1 MKLKYI
7 FQSVVFTLL
16 IGAVTLQAGNPD
28 RQGEAGAFELL
39 MMPWARSAG
48 LHSMNT
54 ANVSGVDA
62 LRLNIAGAAR
72 INKTQVNLAHAK
84 YLQGSGIDMNSFGLS
99 QRIGKNGAIAFSVM
113 SLDFGDI
120 PITTTNQPEGTG
132 ANFSPSFINIGVG
145 YSHVFENKVSVG
157 VLFRGVTEGIADLK
171 ASTFAVDA
179 GVQYVTGENDNF
191 KLGISLRNVG
201 GTLRFQGEG
210 IVRSVEIPNGGSTF
224 NLAIEER
231 TAEFELQSQLNIG
244 ASYDFLFSK
253 AHRVTLVG
261 NFTSNA
267 FSQDQFGAGLEY
279 SLKDIFIL
287 RGAYRYE
294 VGSSNINEAPL
305 YTGLAGGFSLQLP
318 MNKEAK
324 SEGLFG
330 TQVSLDYAYRASK
343 ILGGTHNIGLR
354 FDL

>member
-1 MKLKYI
+1 MTKYI
-7 FQSVVFTLL
+7 YFILSFALICTLTEP
-16 IGAVTLQAGNPD
+16 VQAGNPD

-72 INKTQVNLAHAK
+72 INKTQVNLSHAK
-84 YLQGSGIDMNSFGLS
+84 YLEGSGIDINAFGLS
-99 QRIGKNGAIAFSVM
+99 QRVGENGAIAFSVM
-113 SLDFGDI
+113 ALDFGDI
-120 PITTTNQPEGTG
+120 PVTTANQPEGTG
-132 ANFSPSFINIGVG
+132 ATFSPRFINIGVG
-145 YSHVFENKVSVG
+145 YSHVFENKISVG
-157 VLFRGVTEGIADLK
+157 ILFRGISEGVADLK

-179 GVQYVTGENDNF
+179 GVQYVTGEDDNF

-210 IVRSVEIPNGGSTF
+210 IVRSVEIPTGGSSF

-231 TAEFELQSQLNIG
+231 TADFELQSQLNIG
-244 ASYDFLFSK
+244 ASYDFLFSN
-253 AHRVTLVG
+253 AHRLTLVG

-294 VGSSNINEAPL
+294 VGSSNLNEAPL
-305 YTGLAGGFSLQLP
+305 YSGLAGGFSLQLP

-324 SEGLFG
+324 DEGLFG
-330 TQVSLDYAYRASK
+330 TQVSIDYAYRASK

>member
-1 MKLKYI
+1 MLAE
-7 FQSVVFTLL
+7 T
-16 IGAVTLQAGNPD
+16 AQAGNPD

-72 INKTQVNLAHAK
+72 INKTQVNLSHAK
-84 YLQGSGIDMNSFGLS
+84 YLQGSGIDINAFGLS
-99 QRIGKNGAIAFSVM
+99 QRVGENGALAFSVM
-113 SLDFGDI
+113 ALDFGDI

-132 ANFSPSFINIGVG
+132 ANFSPRFINIGVG
-145 YSHVFENKVSVG
+145 YSHVFENKISVG
-157 VLFRGVTEGIADLK
+157 VLFRGVSEGIADLR

-179 GVQYVTGENDNF
+179 GVQYVTGEDDNF

-210 IVRSVEIPNGGSTF
+210 IVRSVEIPNGGSSY

-244 ASYDFLFSK
+244 ASYDFRLTD
-253 AHRVTLVG
+253 AHRITLVG

-305 YTGLAGGFSLQLP
+305 YSGLAGGFSLQLP
-318 MNKEAK
+318 LNKEAK
-324 SEGLFG
+324 DKGLFG
-330 TQVSLDYAYRASK
+330 TQVGIDYAYRASK

>member
-1 MKLKYI
+1 MIKYI
-7 FQSVVFTLL
+7 YFILSFALVCTL
-16 IGAVTLQAGNPD
+16 AETAQAGNPD

-54 ANVSGVDA
+54 SSVSGVDA

-99 QRIGKNGAIAFSVM
+99 QRIGENGAIAFSVM

-120 PITTTNQPEGTG
+120 PITTANQPEGTG
-132 ANFSPSFINIGVG
+132 ATFSPSFINIGVG

-179 GVQYVTGENDNF
+179 GVQYVTGEKDNF

-210 IVRSVEIPNGGSTF
+210 VVRSVEIPNGGGSY

-244 ASYDFLFSK
+244 ASYDFRFSD
-253 AHRVTLVG
+253 AHRVTLLG

-267 FSQDQFGAGLEY
+267 FSQDQFGAGVEY
-279 SLKDIFIL
+279 SLKDIFVL

-305 YTGLAGGFSLQLP
+305 YSGLAGGFSIQLP
-318 MNKEAK
+318 LNKEAK
-324 SEGLFG
+324 DEGLFG
-330 TQVSLDYAYRASK
+330 TQVSIDYGYRASK